1 MTKKA
6 LANPTVGILTRF
18 CLALAVGLALS
29 MSAHAQILSATSDGT
44 GTQRHKVDQGKVEIR
59 INVTPGKGKPSE
71 TSQVE
76 VVLYEKLETPDAR
89 YGNMKPIAGAS
100 VTGYLV
106 ASNAKG
112 KARSVTARK
121 AIEFE
126 DEGVY
131 GFALTLDQVGVHA
144 LHVVVKSE
152 SHGKLNA
159 TVPLAS
165 DVWPIPEDAKLPALP
180 RKLPIAGLSD
190 VRHGRTL
197 CATFCSQA
205 LDFAAPQGQ
214 VPQHLGGNEL
224 NALADGDVLAE
235 VVDPKKLGRL
245 NPIERNDLFH
255 HILRLGTS
263 VKAFFPDAAH
273 VIPADVELNDYALE
287 RLEASLGIDPAE
299 EDIESTV
306 FVVYRGEGK
315 TLRPAVISADDLVA
329 RDQLDKTKKVG
340 YVIFF
345 SSPNSPDLFE
355 LGIGLAKE
363 PSYAIVGAV
372 ARTATGVKS
381 KLQSQLNKLRG
392 QGRFNDARSIK
403 SGTNSFK
410 KLITPFYLRAAEFAT
425 MYFAEERE
433 MAAFD

>member
-1 MTKKA
+1 M
-6 LANPTVGILTRF
+6 
-18 CLALAVGLALS
+18 
-29 MSAHAQILSATSDGT
+29 
-44 GTQRHKVDQGKVEIR
+44 
-59 INVTPGKGKPSE
+59 
-71 TSQVE
+71 
-76 VVLYEKLETPDAR
+76 
-89 YGNMKPIAGAS
+89 
-100 VTGYLV
+100 
-106 ASNAKG
+106 
-112 KARSVTARK
+112 TARK

-131 GFALTLDQVGVHA
+131 GFALTLDQVGVHG
-144 LHVVVKSE
+144 LHIVVKTE
-152 SHGKLNA
+152 SHGQLNA
-159 TVPLAS
+159 TVPLSS
-165 DVWPIPEDAKLPALP
+165 DVWPIPEDVKLPALP

-197 CATFCSQA
+197 CASFCNQA

-214 VPQHLGGNEL
+214 VPQHLGGNQL
-224 NALADGDVLAE
+224 NALADGDVLSE

-315 TLRPAVISADDLVA
+315 TLRPAVISSDDLVA

-345 SSPNSPDLFE
+345 SSPNSPELFE

-403 SGTNSFK
+403 SGTSSFRSLSPHSTFAQQSSRPCTSPK
-410 KLITPFYLRAAEFAT
+410 NVKCLPSTKVLVSRSLRTPDQTRAQPTQFAASRLLEPRTSSSPIEPMYQPQASNLRG
-425 MYFAEERE
+425 R
-433 MAAFD
+433 